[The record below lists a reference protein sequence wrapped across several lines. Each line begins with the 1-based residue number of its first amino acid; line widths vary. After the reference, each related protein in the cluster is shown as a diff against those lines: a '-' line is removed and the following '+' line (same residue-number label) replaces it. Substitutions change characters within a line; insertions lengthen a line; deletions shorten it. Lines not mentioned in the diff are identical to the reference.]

1 MGLDSRRGITSFE
14 RMETNGKNRT
24 DERVETRRMSQT
36 DFGAD
41 SKYSPCDC
49 SPEPCTHNS
58 EIGPMNIMSEDG

>member
-41 SKYSPCDC
+41 SKYNVINAKQFRCEFLVSRDDD
-49 SPEPCTHNS
+49 HV
-58 EIGPMNIMSEDG
+58 